1 MCSVVAVRDAVPWL
15 VVSKEMCTKTY
26 SGYVF
31 MNNFPCSFFPFPFI
45 LKENKAVPDPATEA
59 EASSR
64 LPSLCKPHA
73 KWKKIANSLYIHTKF
88 IAFLK
93 IKHNHRQCFYLVCE
107 LVNDNI
113 DQAVVVVEGWSVPHL
128 KCALP
133 SPPPRYLYI
142 QPCIVASLSQNN
154 HPQTQMSQT
163 QNTK

>member
-64 LPSLCKPHA
+64 L
-73 KWKKIANSLYIHTKF
+73 
-88 IAFLK
+88 
-93 IKHNHRQCFYLVCE
+93 VCE